1 MESIDEMRL
10 EFARVI
16 NKSRVWPEVCVG
28 KVMCCISEKA
38 SRRLRKG
45 EEEGQSGVST

>member
-1 MESIDEMRL
+1 MRL

-16 NKSRVWPEVCVG
+16 NKSRVWPEECVG
-28 KVMCCISEKA
+28 KVMCWISEKA

-45 EEEGQSGVST
+45 EEEGQLGVST